1 MNDLLSSNF
10 STSVPFVS
18 VLASI
23 LHMFF
28 GNMGL
33 YFLSVACLVLPA
45 VVFLCI
51 AIYIFFQFGRHTT
64 IEVDL
69 DTIQLVLTQLAAI
82 LVAINSLILIFS
94 PFD

>member
-1 MNDLLSSNF
+1 MNKLLNNSF
-10 STSVPFVS
+10 STSVPLVS

-23 LHMFF
+23 FHMIY

-33 YFLSVACLVLPA
+33 YFLSVACLVLPS

-51 AIYIFFQFGRHTT
+51 AIYIFFQFGRHAT

-69 DTIQLVLTQLAAI
+69 DTIQLGLTQLAAI
-82 LVAINSLILIFS
+82 LVAINSLILTFS
-94 PFD
+94 PLA